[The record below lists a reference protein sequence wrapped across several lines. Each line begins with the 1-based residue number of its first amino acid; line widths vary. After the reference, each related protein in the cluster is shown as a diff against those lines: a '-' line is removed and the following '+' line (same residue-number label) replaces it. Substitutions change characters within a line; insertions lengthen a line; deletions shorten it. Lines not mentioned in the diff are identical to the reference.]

1 MKVIDRNKGLAA
13 NMIGTNAKLPDF
25 RPTPLFNPNLTVQRN
40 ARIQEMVA
48 QINPINPKNIRAET
62 IDTLRRSVD
71 AINRHMAESQQYH
84 GVRFTLHEESGRRYA
99 TVVDQRT
106 GEQIAQIPSESL
118 LSIAARLREASGLLV
133 NTMG

>member
-1 MKVIDRNKGLAA
+1 MKVIDRNKGLAS
-13 NMIGTNAKLPDF
+13 NMIGTNVKLPNF

-48 QINPINPKNIRAET
+48 SINPINPKNIRAET
-62 IDTLRRSVD
+62 VATLRRSVD
-71 AINRHMAESQQYH
+71 AINKHMAESQQYH
-84 GVRFTLHEESGRRYA
+84 GVRFNLHEASGRHYA

-118 LSIAARLREASGLLV
+118 LSIAARLREASGILV
-133 NTMG
+133 DTMG